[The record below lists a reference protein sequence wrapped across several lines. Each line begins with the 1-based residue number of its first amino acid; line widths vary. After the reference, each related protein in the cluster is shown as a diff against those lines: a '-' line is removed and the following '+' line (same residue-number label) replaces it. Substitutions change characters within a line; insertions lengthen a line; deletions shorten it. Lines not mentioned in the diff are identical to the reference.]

1 MFQPNR
7 NLWLGNKPRPFW
19 MPSGESRSREHCGFL
34 SPEVR
39 QMGCGE
45 SVSTEWVKLHRFHP
59 QEEWMAYGWDTAGVS

>member
-1 MFQPNR
+1 
-7 NLWLGNKPRPFW
+7 